1 MLQLFLAWL
10 IQQIGCLYVWG
21 AQGQRMT
28 EALIRKMETSA
39 TNVDRALKKFRE
51 HVSKGLSLIAYDCS
65 GLIVHFICDMHKL
78 IPRDTN
84 ANGLMRTY
92 CQTVT
97 KAALVAGDLVFKV
110 YTTAEAAAKAGRKKG
125 DAYHV
130 GIYMDD
136 GTVIHA
142 KGRDHGVVR
151 EALSREKWNAFG
163 RLKVFE
169 NEAVTGGSEIMLKRG
184 DKGQAVYDFQH
195 ACIRAGYSVLETGKR
210 WPDTVTGVN
219 NGADS
224 SYGPFLES
232 VVKSIQGKHKLPQT
246 GVVDAATYGRLVS
259 EIKTADTTAITNELN
274 AANAK
279 IAAAKK
285 ALN

>member
-1 MLQLFLAWL
+1 MLQLFLAWVV
-10 IQQIGCLYVWG
+10 QQLGCLYVWG
-21 AQGQRMT
+21 AQGQIMT
-28 EALIRKMETSA
+28 EALIRKMENSA

-51 HVSKGLSLIAYDCS
+51 HVTKGLSLIGYDCS
-65 GLIVHFICDMHKL
+65 GLIVRFICDLHKL
-78 IPRDTN
+78 IPKDTN

-92 CQTVT
+92 CRSLA
-97 KAALVAGDLVFKV
+97 KAALQAGDLVFKV
-110 YTTAEAAAKAGRKKG
+110 YTTEEAAAKARRKKG

-130 GIYMDD
+130 GIYMGD

-169 NEAVTGGSEIMLKRG
+169 NDTVTGGDIMLKQG

-195 ACIRAGYSVLETGKR
+195 ACIRAGYTVLQSGATWR
-210 WPDTVTGVN
+210 DMVTGAN
-219 NGADS
+219 NGADG
-224 SYGPFLES
+224 SYGPFMTAL
-232 VVKSIQGKHKLPQT
+232 VKTIQAKNKLPQT
-246 GVVDAATYGRLVS
+246 GVVDGATYGRLVT
-259 EIKTADTTAITNELN
+259 EIKTTDTTTLTAQLN

-279 IAAAKK
+279 IASAKAA
-285 ALN
+285 LT

>member
-28 EALIRKMETSA
+28 EALIRRLESNQGT
-39 TNVDRALKKFRE
+39 TNINRALKKFRE

-65 GLIVHFICDMHKL
+65 GLIVRFICDMHKL
-78 IPRDTN
+78 IPRDAS
-84 ANGLMRTY
+84 ANGLMRDY
-92 CQTVT
+92 CRSIS
-97 KAALVAGDLVFKV
+97 KAALQAGDLVFKV
-110 YTTAEAAAKAGRKKG
+110 YTSGENKGR
-125 DAYHV
+125 AYHV
-130 GIYMDD
+130 GVYMDD

-195 ACIRAGYSVLETGKR
+195 ACIKAGYSVLRQGER

-246 GVVDAATYGRLVS
+246 GEVDAATYGRVVS
-259 EIKTADTTAITNELN
+259 EIKATDTTAITNELN